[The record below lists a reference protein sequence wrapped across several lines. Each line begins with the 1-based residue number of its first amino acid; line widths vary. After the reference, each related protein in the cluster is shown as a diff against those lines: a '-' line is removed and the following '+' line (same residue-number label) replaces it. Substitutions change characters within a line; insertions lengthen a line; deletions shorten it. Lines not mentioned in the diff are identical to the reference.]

1 MRALIGC
8 IHIVNSDQKIVCV
21 CVCVC
26 VCAFERDRERIVTL
40 KCAFISFLCLFAFK
54 YSHYSLSARFQ
65 NRIEL
70 ILISMNNLKI

>member
-1 MRALIGC
+1 M
-8 IHIVNSDQKIVCV
+8 

-26 VCAFERDRERIVTL
+26 VCAFERDRERVVTL

-54 YSHYSLSARFQ
+54 YSHNSLSTRFQ

-70 ILISMNNLKI
+70 ILISMNNLKIRNLDKLFKHNLFTVL